1 MLPVMRGAAALL
13 CVSALGVA
21 AAAAPAIAP
30 KPAPTPATTA
40 PSVAVPIPHQA
51 GLTVTTALSSDEGDY
66 ESRKTLAGREG
77 DGWLIEYRATVPDGK
92 AGTRTM
98 ASERYVHDADL
109 ASARSYRTAFEED
122 VSEDYPGT
130 TALGASSEVLAELRG
145 AGRTRYALVG
155 ESSWVMPALAGAG
168 GAAMPGA
175 DLVAGL
181 TRNGSVAFKGELV
194 RKGRG
199 SFRVLV
205 NGQPRV
211 LPVLVATGRFSARDG
226 TTMDAELSLLDDP
239 ANPLALQWRIGAS
252 SLRVVRLD
260 FPPPKA
266 DGALAVR
273 LLAEKRVVL
282 PGLYFDF
289 GSAVL
294 RPESERHLPA
304 ILAAIRAAPAGK
316 LVIEGHTDAIG
327 AERANLALSQARA
340 EAVRTALV
348 ALDASLAARLSS
360 QGHGESRPQADN
372 ATLQGRAQNR
382 RVELVLP

>member
-1 MLPVMRGAAALL
+1 MPVLATLLMAGA
-13 CVSALGVA
+13 A
-21 AAAAPAIAP
+21 AAAAP
-30 KPAPTPATTA
+30 PA
-40 PSVAVPIPHQA
+40 AVRIPHQA

-66 ESRKTLAGREG
+66 ESRKTLSGREG
-77 DGWLIEYRATVPDGK
+77 DGWLVEYRATVPDGDG
-92 AGTRTM
+92 GTRAM

-130 TALGASSEVLAELRG
+130 TALGASSQVLAELRG

-155 ESSWVMPALAGAG
+155 ESHWVLPALAGAG
-168 GAAMPGA
+168 GKAMPGA
-175 DLVAGL
+175 DLIAGL

-199 SFRVLV
+199 LFTVLV
-205 NGQPRV
+205 NGHPQA
-211 LPVLVATGRFSARDG
+211 LPVLVATGRFTARDG

-239 ANPLALQWRIGAS
+239 DNPLALRWRIGDSA
-252 SLRVVRLD
+252 LRVVRLD
-260 FPPPKA
+260 FPLPKA
-266 DGALAVR
+266 GSALAER
-273 LLAEKRVVL
+273 LRVEKRVVL

-304 ILAAIRAAPAGK
+304 ILAAIRGAPAGK
-316 LVIEGHTDAIG
+316 LVIEGHTDAVG
-327 AERANLALSQARA
+327 ADRANLALSTARA
-340 EAVRTALV
+340 EAVRAALV
-348 ALDASLAARLSS
+348 AQDPSLAARLSS
-360 QGHGESRPQADN
+360 QGHGESRPQGDN
-372 ATLQGRAQNR
+372 ATLQGRALNR

>member
-1 MLPVMRGAAALL
+1 MRGVAVLL
-13 CVSALGVA
+13 CASALGVA
-21 AAAAPAIAP
+21 AAAAPVSAA
-30 KPAPTPATTA
+30 AAPATA
-40 PSVAVPIPHQA
+40 SVALRIPHQA
-51 GLTVTTALSSDEGDY
+51 GLTVTTALSSAEGDY

-77 DGWLIEYRATVPDGK
+77 DGWLIDYRATVPDGK
-92 AGTRTM
+92 GGTRTM
-98 ASERYVHDADL
+98 ASERYVHDADRV
-109 ASARSYRTAFEED
+109 SARSYRTAFEED

-145 AGRTRYALVG
+145 AGRARYALVG
-155 ESSWVMPALAGAG
+155 ESSWVLPALAGAG

-175 DLVAGL
+175 DLIAGL

-211 LPVLVATGRFSARDG
+211 LPVLVATGRFTARDG
-226 TTMDAELSLLDDP
+226 STMEAELSLLEDP
-239 ANPLALQWRIGAS
+239 ANPLALQWRIGDS

-266 DGALAVR
+266 DGALAER

-304 ILAAIRAAPAGK
+304 ILAAIRAAPAAK

-327 AERANLALSQARA
+327 ADRANLALSQARA

-348 ALDASLAARLSS
+348 ALDVSLAARLSS

-382 RVELVLP
+382 RVELVMP